1 MIWKRVAVQREG
13 KKLWMKSEKKS
24 FHNDEVKRITSFT
37 KGFSCYLCAFV
48 SLSSPAYLSWV
59 SCVLKIYFRRVHIFF
74 NEVSMFFFASSSVVC
89 ACVCVQ
95 KGDKFQCYDKH
106 AKHSAFTLQALNLTP
121 TLTQFRFLLL
131 FSWFSLAFARGSKLC
146 AS

>member
-1 MIWKRVAVQREG
+1 MKGKSCEWRK
-13 KKLWMKSEKKS
+13 KKLSET
-24 FHNDEVKRITSFT
+24 HDDEVKRITSFT

-48 SLSSPAYLSWV
+48 SLLSPAYLSWV

-74 NEVSMFFFASSSVVC
+74 NEVSMFFFACSSSVVC
-89 ACVCVQ
+89 VCVCVQ

-121 TLTQFRFLLL
+121 TLTQFCFLPLLL
-131 FSWFSLAFARGSKLC
+131 ILLFARGSKFC
-146 AS
+146 SS

>member
-1 MIWKRVAVQREG
+1 MEDDMKKGCGAAWREKAVNE
-13 KKLWMKSEKKS
+13 KKLSET
-24 FHNDEVKRITSFT
+24 HDDEVKRITSFT

-48 SLSSPAYLSWV
+48 SLLSPAYLSWV

-74 NEVSMFFFASSSVVC
+74 NEVSMFFFAFSLLVC
-89 ACVCVQ
+89 CVCVCVCVQ

-121 TLTQFRFLLL
+121 TLTQFCFLLL
-131 FSWFSLAFARGSKLC
+131 LLIFSSFFCTGQ
-146 AS
+146 